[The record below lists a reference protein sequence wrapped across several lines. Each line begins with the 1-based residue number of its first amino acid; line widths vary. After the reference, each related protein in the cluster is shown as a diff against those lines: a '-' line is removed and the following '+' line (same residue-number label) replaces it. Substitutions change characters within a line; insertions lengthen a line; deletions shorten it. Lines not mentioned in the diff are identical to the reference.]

1 MVVIGRHT
9 LQGEVPEMEY
19 VRVDGFEEGF
29 QDKWTSG
36 NSCHQWQ
43 SRIYEDRWEE
53 PQNEGYQSLLSP
65 G

>member
-1 MVVIGRHT
+1 M
-9 LQGEVPEMEY
+9 QGEVPEMEY